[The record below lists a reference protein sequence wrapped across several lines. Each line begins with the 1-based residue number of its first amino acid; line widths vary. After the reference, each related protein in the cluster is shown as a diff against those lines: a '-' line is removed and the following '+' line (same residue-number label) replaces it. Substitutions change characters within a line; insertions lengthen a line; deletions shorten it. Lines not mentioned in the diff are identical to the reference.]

1 MSAFR
6 AFTTRIPRLL
16 RRSPA
21 VTKQARFLST
31 TKPWNSGHKPLLDD
45 EFVHQSAVEDPFPEK
60 TLHANSKPPN
70 KFPDHGLPV
79 MSLRDM
85 CTCPRCV
92 DPSTRQK
99 LFVTA
104 EIPADIALES
114 VQELPHG
121 VEIQWANDIPGTG
134 PHVSV
139 FDKSIFNAMAT
150 TGSSKTLP
158 PMPSRRLWNDDQ
170 FRAEVP
176 DCTYEAYMQDD
187 TVFYQALQKLHS
199 HGLLFLK
206 NVPESP
212 ESVIR
217 ITNRIGPL
225 KNTFYGETWD
235 VRSVPQAKNVAY
247 TSQDLGF
254 HMDLLYMK
262 QPPHL
267 QFLHCIRSSA
277 SGGASLFTDSFKAV
291 AELFQSDEEAFC
303 QLEKRPITFHYDHI
317 DSHYYQQS
325 RPLIEL
331 APLDFGSTRF
341 PNFQALQNSDK
352 RVGRSW
358 IRDAFNLPDH
368 LEAVSWA
375 PPFQAPFELTNKF
388 SRPSQASR
396 HHIANMENNIRH
408 WHAAAKKFNDII
420 HRPENIHERMM
431 RPGECVIFDNR
442 RVLHARKA
450 FEVADAGKERWL
462 RGAYLDKDPFVSKLR
477 VLAHRFSTP
486 KGFAVVEDGEGE
498 VAAAAAASS

>member
-1 MSAFR
+1 
-6 AFTTRIPRLL
+6 
-16 RRSPA
+16 
-21 VTKQARFLST
+21 
-31 TKPWNSGHKPLLDD
+31 
-45 EFVHQSAVEDPFPEK
+45 
-60 TLHANSKPPN
+60 
-70 KFPDHGLPV
+70 

-121 VEIQWANDIPGTG
+121 VEIRWANDIPGVE
-134 PHVSV
+134 PHVST

-150 TGSSKTLP
+150 TGSSKSLP
-158 PMPSRRLWNDDQ
+158 PMPSRRLWKDDQ

-187 TVFYQALQKLHS
+187 AVLYQALQKLHS

-291 AELFQSDEEAFC
+291 NELFLFDEEAFC

-331 APLDFGSTRF
+331 APLDFGATRF
-341 PNFQALQNSDK
+341 PNFEGIGDSDR
-352 RVGRSW
+352 RVRRSW
-358 IRDAFNLPDH
+358 VRDAFKLSDY

-375 PPFQAPFELTNKF
+375 PPFQAPFELTNKY
-388 SRPSQASR
+388 SRPSASAKN
-396 HHIANMENNIRH
+396 HPIANMETNLRH
-408 WHAAAKKFNDII
+408 WHGAAKKFNDII

-431 RPGECVIFDNR
+431 KPGECVIFDNR

-462 RGAYLDKDPFVSKLR
+462 RGAYLDKDPFMSKLR

-486 KGFAVVEDGEGE
+486 KDFVVVGEEVAE
-498 VAAAAAASS
+498 VAAVAAS

>member
-1 MSAFR
+1 
-6 AFTTRIPRLL
+6 
-16 RRSPA
+16 
-21 VTKQARFLST
+21 
-31 TKPWNSGHKPLLDD
+31 
-45 EFVHQSAVEDPFPEK
+45 
-60 TLHANSKPPN
+60 
-70 KFPDHGLPV
+70 

-85 CTCPRCV
+85 CTCPRCI

-121 VEIQWANDIPGTG
+121 VEIRWANDIPGVE
-134 PHVSV
+134 PHVST

-158 PMPSRRLWNDDQ
+158 PMPSRRLWKDDQ

-176 DCTYEAYMQDD
+176 DCSYEAYMQDD
-187 TVFYQALQKLHS
+187 AVLYQALQKLHS

-212 ESVIR
+212 ESVIC

-291 AELFQSDEEAFC
+291 NELFQTDEEAFC
-303 QLEKRPITFHYDHI
+303 QLEKRQITFHYDHI

-331 APLDFGSTRF
+331 APLDFGARRF
-341 PNFQALQNSDK
+341 PNFEGMRSSD
-352 RVGRSW
+352 RPVRGSW
-358 IRDAFNLPDH
+358 MRDAFKLSDH

-375 PPFQAPFELTNKF
+375 PPFQAPFELTNKY
-388 SRPSQASR
+388 SRPSTKN
-396 HHIANMENNIRH
+396 HPIANMETNIRH
-408 WHAAAKKFNDII
+408 WHGAAKKFNDII

-431 RPGECVIFDNR
+431 KPGECVIFDNR

-462 RGAYLDKDPFVSKLR
+462 RGAYLDKDPFMSKLR
-477 VLAHRFSTP
+477 VMAHRFSTP
-486 KGFAVVEDGEGE
+486 KDFVVVGEEEAG
-498 VAAAAAASS
+498 AAAAAS